1 MERAGRPACANDRAK
16 GRRALPFSYEI
27 DTKIGVAKLSGQG
40 IVTDEDLS
48 RLVDDIWSDPDW
60 RIDLPTLTDFSAA
73 IALEFTPDGIRRVFE
88 LLSSKRDGLS
98 RDGIKSAVVVTK
110 RARNTSPRWARPWP
124 AACRTCRIFRYSQ
137 ASRKPGTGWN
147 CRASQPA
154 VEGNQGFAA

>member
-98 RDGIKSAVVVTK
+98 RDGIKSAVVVTRQDGPGHGPRHAGHAGYSDILK
-110 RARNTSPRWARPWP
+110 RAGSLGLVGTAARVSRLLKATKVSPH
-124 AACRTCRIFRYSQ
+124 S
-137 ASRKPGTGWN
+137 
-147 CRASQPA
+147 
-154 VEGNQGFAA
+154 

>member
-1 MERAGRPACANDRAK
+1 
-16 GRRALPFSYEI
+16 LPFSYEI

-98 RDGIKSAVVVTK
+98 RDGIKSAVVVTETGQK
-110 RARNTSPRWARPWP
+110 YLAKMGQAMARGMPDMPDIQIFSSVQEAWDWLELPRESAG
-124 AACRTCRIFRYSQ
+124 C
-137 ASRKPGTGWN
+137 
-147 CRASQPA
+147 
-154 VEGNQGFAA
+154 